1 MAGGDAEQSAK
12 TGMPVMAAIEAENE
26 FVEVGLEVLAAQ
38 AMIDAQRPG
47 FEVGKDAVG
56 PG

>member
-1 MAGGDAEQSAK
+1 MASGDAEQSAE
-12 TGMPVMAAIEAENE
+12 TGMPVMAAIEAENK

-38 AMIDAQRPG
+38 AVIDTQRPG
-47 FEVGKDAVG
+47 FEIGKDAVG